1 MKQLFIIRIALLFGV
16 AMFAALTIFLRRSG
30 NLPPADAE
38 TLERI
43 GYMRY
48 AVWALAAFSLAW
60 ALLWKARAESAMTE
74 SGAARAMILGWAPA
88 EGTAILGTVTHFL
101 GGPVATLAF
110 GLLAFVVV
118 LLVLRIP
125 STSR

>member
-1 MKQLFIIRIALLFGV
+1 VKQLFIIRIALLFGV
-16 AMFAALTIFLRRSG
+16 AMFAGLTIFLRQSG

-38 TLERI
+38 TLARI
-43 GYMRY
+43 ATMRY
-48 AVWALAAFSLAW
+48 AVWGLSAFSLAW
-60 ALLWKARAESAMTE
+60 ALLWKARAEAAMTE
-74 SGAARAMILGWAPA
+74 TGVARAMILGWAPA

-125 STSR
+125 GTTR